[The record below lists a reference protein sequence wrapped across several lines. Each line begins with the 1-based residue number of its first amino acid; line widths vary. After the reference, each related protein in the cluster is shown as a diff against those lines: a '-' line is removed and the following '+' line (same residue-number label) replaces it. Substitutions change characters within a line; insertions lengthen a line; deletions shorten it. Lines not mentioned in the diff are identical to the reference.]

1 MNLKLVAALGGIA
14 ILAGCATTPTGPTR
28 EAFPGRAKTFEQF
41 QVDDAQCRD
50 HAYARIGGK
59 DAADRANSAA
69 VGTAVV
75 GTAIGAAAGALIGG
89 GHQGA
94 GVGAGMGLIVGSAA
108 GSGNSEGAGYSAQR
122 RYDGAYYQCMYAKG
136 NKVPVYGRYVQTTQ
150 PRQPTYSAPPA
161 ASTPPPNAP
170 PPVTSTPSANASPP
184 AGVTPP
190 ANLPPE
196 SIPPPNAPP
205 PVR

>member
-1 MNLKLVAALGGIA
+1 MNLKLFSALAGIA
-14 ILAGCATTPTGPTR
+14 VLAGCATTPTGPSR
-28 EAFPGRAKTFEQF
+28 EAFPGRDKTFEQF
-41 QVDDAQCRD
+41 QVDDASCRD
-50 HAYARIGGK
+50 YAYARIGGNE
-59 DAADRANSAA
+59 AADRANSAA

-122 RYDGAYYQCMYAKG
+122 RYDVAYHQCMYAKG

-150 PRQPTYSAPPA
+150 PRQPTYSQPPA
-161 ASTPPPNAP
+161 AAAPPPNAP
-170 PPVTSTPSANASPP
+170 PPP
-184 AGVTPP
+184 GVIPP

-196 SIPPPNAPP
+196 SLPPPNAPP
-205 PVR
+205 PMR